1 MTTKGGGKGSE
12 MKIEVPREETWDLE
26 AIFQDVGSWQREF
39 DAVKAEIAP
48 LGQYSGR
55 LLESAGTLGEFLQR
69 SDSTGERIHRLHSYA
84 YLRFYGNTNDLEA
97 KKLLEQ
103 VSDISAKYSAAVSFF
118 EPEILRAD
126 SGQVRKLLSQS
137 DTLRVFKHRFD
148 EIERARRH
156 TRSPEIEAVLAQ
168 VNQIASAPED
178 IRTIIH
184 DNEMQFSPVS
194 MAAAE
199 RQLGHGN
206 YDQFLTDR
214 NRDVRR
220 QAYLN
225 YTDSYLPRL
234 PSLGE
239 TLVKQ
244 VLTSKIFSQAR
255 NFDSAFDAAMFHEE
269 YPPDVFWAVVNA
281 CADHRYLMQ
290 RYFRARARIL
300 GVDRIAEYDL
310 MAPLSSNPP
319 HVPYKKGCKL
329 MLSSLKPLG
338 DQYVRVAKD
347 GLTLRR
353 WVDVHPRNGKYS
365 NAFSAGSYLTQPYI
379 LMNYSPTI
387 SEVGTLTHELG
398 HSMHSHLTNLS
409 QPSCYSNYSMS
420 VAETASN
427 LNQVLLRAHL
437 FDQGDRELEIAALE
451 EAFYFVHRY
460 LFLMPNF
467 ALLEHRMHS
476 ACAKGEPMGYL
487 EICDETANIFAE
499 AYGDTLEYDR
509 ERLGAKWAQFCHL
522 YSPFYTYQYA
532 IGISAAMAIGGRIL
546 AGEAG
551 VLDKYM
557 KFLRAGASMPTLEI
571 FKIADLDFT
580 TRQPVDDAFK
590 VVEGY
595 VARLENLSVQ
605 Q

>member
-1 MTTKGGGKGSE
+1 MVEGKTSAARTDA
-12 MKIEVPREETWDLE
+12 PLHETWNL
-26 AIFQDVGSWQREF
+26 AAMFQDVASWQSEF
-39 DAVKAEIAP
+39 DAVEAEIAP
-48 LGQYSGR
+48 LAEYSGR
-55 LLESAGTLGEFLQR
+55 LLESAETLCEFLRR
-69 SDSTGERIHRLHSYA
+69 SDGTGDRIARLNSYA
-84 YLRFYGNTNDLEA
+84 YLRFYGNTNDVEA

-103 VSDISAKYSAAVSFF
+103 VGDISAQYSAAVSFF

-126 SGQVRKLLSQS
+126 SGHVRNLLSQS

-148 EIERARRH
+148 EIERARPH
-156 TRSPEIEAVLAQ
+156 TLSPEVEAVLAQ
-168 VNQIASAPED
+168 VSQIASVPED
-178 IRTIIH
+178 VRTVIH

-194 MAAAE
+194 VAATE
-199 RQLGHGN
+199 RNLGHGN

-214 NRDVRR
+214 NRDIRR

-244 VLTSKIFSQAR
+244 VMTSKTFSQVR
-255 NFDSAFDAAMFHEE
+255 NFDSAFDAAMFHEG
-269 YPPDVFWAVVNA
+269 YTPDVFWSVINA
-281 CADHRYLMQ
+281 CVEHRPLMQ
-290 RYFRARARIL
+290 RYFTARAMIL

-319 HVPYKKGCKL
+319 HVPYAKGCEL
-329 MLSSLKPLG
+329 IVASLKPLG
-338 DQYVRVAKD
+338 DEYVRVAQE
-347 GLTLRR
+347 GLTSKR
-353 WVDVHPRNGKYS
+353 WVDVHPRQSKYS

-398 HSMHSHLTNLS
+398 HSMHSHLTNKS

-437 FDQGDRELEIAALE
+437 FNQGDRELEIAALE

-460 LFLMPNF
+460 LFVMPNL
-467 ALLEHRMHS
+467 ALLEHKMHS
-476 ACAKGEPMGYL
+476 ACAQGEPMGYQD
-487 EICDETANIFAE
+487 ICDETATIFGQ
-499 AYGDTLEYDR
+499 AYGETLEYDR

-546 AGEAG
+546 AGESE
-551 VLDKYM
+551 VLDKYK
-557 KFLRAGASMPTLEI
+557 KFLQAGASMPALDI

-590 VVEGY
+590 VVAGY
-595 VARLENLSVQ
+595 VERLEKLSGQ
-605 Q
+605 R

>member
-1 MTTKGGGKGSE
+1 MGVLDGGNGSE
-12 MKIEVPREETWDLE
+12 VRIEVPKAETWDLQ
-26 AIFQDVGSWQREF
+26 AMFLDVASWQQEF

-48 LGQYSGR
+48 LAGYCGR
-55 LLESAGTLGEFLQR
+55 LLETADILVEFLHN
-69 SDSTGERIHRLHSYA
+69 SDSLGERINKLHSYA
-84 YLRFYGNTNDLEA
+84 YLRFYGDTNDIEA

-103 VSDISAKYSAAVSFF
+103 LSDISAEYFACISFF
-118 EPEILRAD
+118 EPEILQANA
-126 SGQVRKLLSQS
+126 SQVGKLLSES
-137 DTLRVFKHRFD
+137 ERLRVFKYRFD
-148 EIERARRH
+148 EIERARPH
-156 TRSPEIEAVLAQ
+156 TRSREVEAVLAH
-168 VNQIASAPED
+168 VGPIARVPED
-178 IRTIIH
+178 LRTVIH
-184 DNEMQFSPVS
+184 DNEMRFFPVS
-194 MAAAE
+194 IGE
-199 RQLGHGN
+199 TTKDLGHGN

-214 NRDVRR
+214 RR
-220 QAYLN
+220 EIRRHAYMQ

-244 VLTSKIFSQAR
+244 VVSSKIFSQLR
-255 NFDSAFDAAMFHEE
+255 NFDSAFDAAMFYEG
-269 YPPDVFWAVVNA
+269 YTPDVFWSVINA
-281 CADHRYLMQ
+281 CVEHRPLMQ
-290 RYFRARARIL
+290 RYFTARARIL

-310 MAPLSSNPP
+310 MAPLSSSPP
-319 HVPYKKGCKL
+319 HVPYTQGCEL
-329 MLSSLKPLG
+329 IVSSLKPLG
-338 DQYVRVAKD
+338 EEYVRVAQD
-347 GLTLRR
+347 GLTSKR
-353 WVDVHPRNGKYS
+353 WVDVHPRQGKYS

-398 HSMHSHLTNLS
+398 HSMHSHLTNSS
-409 QPSCYSNYSMS
+409 QPSCYSNSSMS

-460 LFLMPNF
+460 LFLMPNL
-467 ALLEHRMHS
+467 AILEHKMHS
-476 ACAKGEPMGYL
+476 ACAHGEPMGYP
-487 EICDETANIFAE
+487 EICEETANIFAQ

-522 YSPFYTYQYA
+522 YSPFYTDQYA

-557 KFLRAGASMPTLEI
+557 KFLRAGASMPALEI
-571 FKIADLDFT
+571 FKILDLNFA
-580 TRQPVDDAFK
+580 TRQPLVDAFK

-595 VARLENLSVQ
+595 VERLEQLSMGG
-605 Q
+605 